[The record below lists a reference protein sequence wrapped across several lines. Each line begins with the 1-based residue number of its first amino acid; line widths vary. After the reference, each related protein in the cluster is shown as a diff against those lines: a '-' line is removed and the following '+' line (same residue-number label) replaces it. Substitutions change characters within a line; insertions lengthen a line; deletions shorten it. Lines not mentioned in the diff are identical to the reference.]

1 MISAKPAPF
10 NPLIFSPFQPNK
22 FLIHSIMDNR
32 GNQLKNIG
40 NYVILGSIA
49 LVIVLDLGNRD
60 GGTLIFLLL
69 LIVGFLC
76 VLAGEAVTNPFD
88 MRDDTGVEDVGSF
101 AMEQQDSSSSAEAS
115 GSFYRENKDSGG
127 LY

>member
-1 MISAKPAPF
+1 MIGTQPVPF
-10 NPLIFSPFQPNK
+10 NSLIFNPFQPNK

-40 NYVILGSIA
+40 NYVILGSIG

-60 GGTLIFLLL
+60 GGALIFLLL

-76 VLAGEAVTNPFD
+76 VLAGEAVTNPFE
-88 MRDDTGVEDVGSF
+88 MRDNTTVEDVGSF
-101 AMEQQDSSSSAEAS
+101 AMEKQDSSSAEES
-115 GSFYRENKDSGG
+115 GSFYREDEDSGG

>member
-10 NPLIFSPFQPNK
+10 NPLIFNPFQPNK

-88 MRDDTGVEDVGSF
+88 MKDDTGVEDVGSF
-101 AMEQQDSSSSAEAS
+101 TMEQQDSSSSAEDS

>member
-1 MISAKPAPF
+1 MIGTKPVPL
-10 NPLIFSPFQPNK
+10 NSLIFNPFQPNK

-40 NYVILGSIA
+40 NYVILGSIG

-60 GGTLIFLLL
+60 GGALIFLLL

-76 VLAGEAVTNPFD
+76 VLAGEAVTNPFEI
-88 MRDDTGVEDVGSF
+88 RDDTTGEDVGSF
-101 AMEQQDSSSSAEAS
+101 AVEQQDSSSSAEES
-115 GSFYRENKDSGG
+115 GSVYREDEDSGG

>member
-10 NPLIFSPFQPNK
+10 NPLIFNPFQPNK

-60 GGTLIFLLL
+60 GGALIFLLL

-88 MRDDTGVEDVGSF
+88 MRDNTTVEDVGSF
-101 AMEQQDSSSSAEAS
+101 AMEKQDSSSAEES
-115 GSFYRENKDSGG
+115 GSFYREDEDSGG

>member
-1 MISAKPAPF
+1 MIATKPAPF
-10 NPLIFSPFQPNK
+10 NSLIFNPFQPNK

-40 NYVILGSIA
+40 NYVILGSIG

-88 MRDDTGVEDVGSF
+88 MRDDTTVEDVGSF
-101 AMEQQDSSSSAEAS
+101 SMEQQDSSSSTEES
-115 GSFYRENKDSGG
+115 GSFYREDEDSGG
-127 LY
+127 RY

>member
-1 MISAKPAPF
+1 MIGTKPVPF
-10 NPLIFSPFQPNK
+10 NSLIFNPFQPNK

-40 NYVILGSIA
+40 NYVILGSIG

-60 GGTLIFLLL
+60 GGALFLLL

-88 MRDDTGVEDVGSF
+88 MRDNTTVEDVGSF
-101 AMEQQDSSSSAEAS
+101 AMEKQDSSSAEES
-115 GSFYRENKDSGG
+115 GSFYREDEDSGG

>member
-1 MISAKPAPF
+1 MLATTPAPF
-10 NPLIFSPFQPNK
+10 NSLIFNPFQPNK

-40 NYVILGSIA
+40 NYVILGSIG

-60 GGTLIFLLL
+60 GGALIFLLL

-76 VLAGEAVTNPFD
+76 VLAGEAVTNPFE
-88 MRDDTGVEDVGSF
+88 MRDNTTVEDVGSF
-101 AMEQQDSSSSAEAS
+101 AMEKQDSSSAEES
-115 GSFYRENKDSGG
+115 GSFYREDEDSGG

>member
-1 MISAKPAPF
+1 MIGAKPAPF
-10 NPLIFSPFQPNK
+10 NPLIFNPFQPNK

-40 NYVILGSIA
+40 NYVILGSIG

-88 MRDDTGVEDVGSF
+88 MRDNTTVEDVGSF
-101 AMEQQDSSSSAEAS
+101 AMEKQDSSSAEES
-115 GSFYRENKDSGG
+115 GSFYKEDEDSGG

>member
-10 NPLIFSPFQPNK
+10 NPLIFNPFQPNK

-88 MRDDTGVEDVGSF
+88 MRDNTTVEDVGSF
-101 AMEQQDSSSSAEAS
+101 AMEKQDSSSAEES
-115 GSFYRENKDSGG
+115 GSFYKEDEDSGG

>member
-1 MISAKPAPF
+1 MIGTKPVPF
-10 NPLIFSPFQPNK
+10 NSLIFNPFQPNK

-40 NYVILGSIA
+40 NYVILGSIG

-101 AMEQQDSSSSAEAS
+101 AMEQQDSSSSAEDS

>member
-1 MISAKPAPF
+1 
-10 NPLIFSPFQPNK
+10 
-22 FLIHSIMDNR
+22 MDNR

-101 AMEQQDSSSSAEAS
+101 TMEQQDSSSSAEDS

>member
-1 MISAKPAPF
+1 MIGTKPVPF
-10 NPLIFSPFQPNK
+10 NSLIFNPFQPNK

-40 NYVILGSIA
+40 NYVILGSIG

-60 GGTLIFLLL
+60 GGALIFLLL

-76 VLAGEAVTNPFD
+76 VLAGEAVTNPFEI
-88 MRDDTGVEDVGSF
+88 RDDTTVEDAGSF
-101 AMEQQDSSSSAEAS
+101 AMEQQDSSSSAEES
-115 GSFYRENKDSGG
+115 GSFYREDEDSGG

>member
-10 NPLIFSPFQPNK
+10 NPLIFNPFQPNK

-40 NYVILGSIA
+40 NYVILGSIG

-60 GGTLIFLLL
+60 GGALIFLLL

-88 MRDDTGVEDVGSF
+88 MRDNTTVEDVGSF
-101 AMEQQDSSSSAEAS
+101 AMEKQDSSSAEES
-115 GSFYRENKDSGG
+115 GSFYKEDEDSGG

>member
-1 MISAKPAPF
+1 MIGTKPVPF
-10 NPLIFSPFQPNK
+10 NSLIFNPFQPNK

-76 VLAGEAVTNPFD
+76 VLAGEAVTSPFD
-88 MRDDTGVEDVGSF
+88 MRDDTTVKDVGSF
-101 AMEQQDSSSSAEAS
+101 AMEQQDSSSAAEES
-115 GSFYRENKDSGG
+115 GSFYREDEDSGG

>member
-1 MISAKPAPF
+1 
-10 NPLIFSPFQPNK
+10 
-22 FLIHSIMDNR
+22 MDNR

-40 NYVILGSIA
+40 NYVILGSIG

-88 MRDDTGVEDVGSF
+88 MRDNTTVEDVGSF
-101 AMEQQDSSSSAEAS
+101 AMEKQDSSSAEES
-115 GSFYRENKDSGG
+115 GSFYKEDEDSGG

>member
-1 MISAKPAPF
+1 MIGTKPVPL
-10 NPLIFSPFQPNK
+10 NSLIFNPFQPNK

-49 LVIVLDLGNRD
+49 LVILLDLGNRD
-60 GGTLIFLLL
+60 GGALIFLLL

-76 VLAGEAVTNPFD
+76 VLAGEAVTNPFEIK
-88 MRDDTGVEDVGSF
+88 DDTTVEDVGSF
-101 AMEQQDSSSSAEAS
+101 AMEQKDSSSSAEES
-115 GSFYRENKDSGG
+115 GSFYREDEDSGG

>member
-1 MISAKPAPF
+1 MIGTKPVPF
-10 NPLIFSPFQPNK
+10 NSSIFNPFQPNK

-40 NYVILGSIA
+40 NYVILGSIG

-60 GGTLIFLLL
+60 GGALIFLLL

-88 MRDDTGVEDVGSF
+88 MRDNTTVEDVGSF
-101 AMEQQDSSSSAEAS
+101 AMEKQDSSSAEES
-115 GSFYRENKDSGG
+115 GSFYREDEDSGG

>member
-1 MISAKPAPF
+1 MIGAKPVPF
-10 NPLIFSPFQPNK
+10 NSLIFNPFQPNK

-40 NYVILGSIA
+40 NYVILGSIGLA
-49 LVIVLDLGNRD
+49 IVLDLGNRD
-60 GGTLIFLLL
+60 GGALIFLLL

-88 MRDDTGVEDVGSF
+88 MRDNTTVEDVGSF
-101 AMEQQDSSSSAEAS
+101 AMEQQDSSSSAKES
-115 GSFYRENKDSGG
+115 GSFCREDEDSGG

>member
-1 MISAKPAPF
+1 MIGTKPIQF
-10 NPLIFSPFQPNK
+10 NSLIFNPFQPNK

-49 LVIVLDLGNRD
+49 LVILLDLGNRD
-60 GGTLIFLLL
+60 GGALIFLLL

-76 VLAGEAVTNPFD
+76 VLAGEAVTNPFEI
-88 MRDDTGVEDVGSF
+88 RDDTTVEDVGSF
-101 AMEQQDSSSSAEAS
+101 AMEQQDSSSSAEES
-115 GSFYRENKDSGG
+115 GSFYREDEDSGG

>member
-10 NPLIFSPFQPNK
+10 NPLIFKPFQPNK

-40 NYVILGSIA
+40 NYVILGSIG

-60 GGTLIFLLL
+60 GGALIFLLL

-88 MRDDTGVEDVGSF
+88 MRDNTTVEDVGSF
-101 AMEQQDSSSSAEAS
+101 AMEKQDSSSAEES
-115 GSFYRENKDSGG
+115 GSFYREDEDSGG

>member
-40 NYVILGSIA
+40 NYVILGSIG

-60 GGTLIFLLL
+60 GGALIFLLL

-88 MRDDTGVEDVGSF
+88 MRDNTTVEDVGSF
-101 AMEQQDSSSSAEAS
+101 AMEKQDSSSAEES
-115 GSFYRENKDSGG
+115 GSFYREDEDSGG

>member
-1 MISAKPAPF
+1 MIGTKPVPF
-10 NPLIFSPFQPNK
+10 NSLIFSPFQPNK

-40 NYVILGSIA
+40 NYVILGSIG

-60 GGTLIFLLL
+60 GGALIFLLL

-88 MRDDTGVEDVGSF
+88 MRDNTTVEDVGAF
-101 AMEQQDSSSSAEAS
+101 AMEKQDSSSAEES
-115 GSFYRENKDSGG
+115 GSFYREDEDSGG

>member
-10 NPLIFSPFQPNK
+10 NPLIFNPFQPNK

-88 MRDDTGVEDVGSF
+88 MRDNTTVQDVGSF
-101 AMEQQDSSSSAEAS
+101 AMEKQDSSSAEES
-115 GSFYRENKDSGG
+115 GSFYKEDEDSGG

>member
-1 MISAKPAPF
+1 MIGTQPVPF
-10 NPLIFSPFQPNK
+10 NSLIFNPFQPNK

-40 NYVILGSIA
+40 NYVILGSIG

-60 GGTLIFLLL
+60 GGALIFLLL

-88 MRDDTGVEDVGSF
+88 MRDDTTVEDVGSF
-101 AMEQQDSSSSAEAS
+101 AMEQQDSSSSAEES
-115 GSFYRENKDSGG
+115 GSFYREDEDSGG

>member
-1 MISAKPAPF
+1 MIGTQPVPF
-10 NPLIFSPFQPNK
+10 NSLIFSPFQPNK

-40 NYVILGSIA
+40 NYVILGSIG

-60 GGTLIFLLL
+60 GGALIFLLL

-88 MRDDTGVEDVGSF
+88 MRDNTTVEDVGSF
-101 AMEQQDSSSSAEAS
+101 AMEKQDSSSAEES
-115 GSFYRENKDSGG
+115 GSFYREDEDSGG

>member
-1 MISAKPAPF
+1 MIGTQPVPF
-10 NPLIFSPFQPNK
+10 NSLIFNPFQPNK

-40 NYVILGSIA
+40 NYVILGSIG

-60 GGTLIFLLL
+60 GGALIFLLL

-88 MRDDTGVEDVGSF
+88 MRDNTTVEDVGSF
-101 AMEQQDSSSSAEAS
+101 AMEKQDSSSAEES
-115 GSFYRENKDSGG
+115 GSFYREDEDSGG

>member
-1 MISAKPAPF
+1 MIGTKPVPF
-10 NPLIFSPFQPNK
+10 NSLIFNPFQPNK

-40 NYVILGSIA
+40 NYVILGSIG

-60 GGTLIFLLL
+60 GGALIFLLL

-88 MRDDTGVEDVGSF
+88 MRDDTTVEDAGSF
-101 AMEQQDSSSSAEAS
+101 AMEQQDSSSSAEES
-115 GSFYRENKDSGG
+115 GSFYREDEDSGG

>member
-1 MISAKPAPF
+1 MIGAKPVPF
-10 NPLIFSPFQPNK
+10 NSLIFNPFQPNK

-40 NYVILGSIA
+40 NYVILGSIG

-60 GGTLIFLLL
+60 GGALIFLLL

-88 MRDDTGVEDVGSF
+88 MRDNTTVEDVGSF
-101 AMEQQDSSSSAEAS
+101 AMEKQDSSSAEES
-115 GSFYRENKDSGG
+115 GSFYREDEDSGG

>member
-1 MISAKPAPF
+1 MIGTKPVPF
-10 NPLIFSPFQPNK
+10 NSLIFNPFQPNK

-40 NYVILGSIA
+40 NYVILGSIG
-49 LVIVLDLGNRD
+49 LVILLDLGNRD
-60 GGTLIFLLL
+60 GGALIFLLL

-76 VLAGEAVTNPFD
+76 VLAGEAVTNPFEI
-88 MRDDTGVEDVGSF
+88 RDDTTVEDAGSF
-101 AMEQQDSSSSAEAS
+101 AMEQQDSSSSAEES
-115 GSFYRENKDSGG
+115 GSFYREDEDSRG